1 MSASVDR
8 DVAPVPTGVRI
19 RREPRW
25 TNHMEPVEPVADRRL
40 GGNHWWDPDR
50 IAHMDDMPNF
60 CPACAASIEDT
71 DGSIA
76 VEYWQGDDRVYHV
89 RCHACDWSGEVTRVT
104 RMVGHEPPHE

>member
-1 MSASVDR
+1 MTAAVDR
-8 DVAPVPTGVRI
+8 EVAPVPTGLRV

-25 TNHMEPVEPVADRRL
+25 TNHVPPVVPVADRRL

-50 IAHMDDMPNF
+50 IAHEADMPKF
-60 CPACAASIEDT
+60 CPECAEPLDT

-76 VEYWQGDDRVYHV
+76 VEYWEGEHRVYHV
-89 RCHACDWSGEVTRVT
+89 RCHACDWSGDVKRVQ